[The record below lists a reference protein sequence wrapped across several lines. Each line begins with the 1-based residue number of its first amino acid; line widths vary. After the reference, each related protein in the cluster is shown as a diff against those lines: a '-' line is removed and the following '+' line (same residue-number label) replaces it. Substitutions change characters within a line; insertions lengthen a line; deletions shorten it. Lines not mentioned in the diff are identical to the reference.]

1 MTEQLD
7 EIDGSPAGRGDRL
20 GWRRPALLMAM
31 ALAVGLAFAFDLHHL
46 VSIDSLQAHSTSL
59 QEAVDDRPALTALGY
74 VAGYA
79 AFVALALPG
88 AVIFTIA
95 GGLLFGTWLGGLL
108 AISGATAG
116 AIVAFLAARTV
127 VGQRLAGHVGPW
139 FHRLEAGFRENA
151 WSYLFVLRVLPLAP
165 FVVVNVGAALLG
177 VRLKTYVLA
186 TTLGILPGS
195 FVYAGVGN
203 GLGSV
208 LAVDGTPDLQLM
220 LEPGV
225 LAPLVGLAILAL
237 LPVAYKKWQGR
248 HRPA

>member
-1 MTEQLD
+1 V
-7 EIDGSPAGRGDRL
+7 IA
-20 GWRRPALLMAM
+20 
-31 ALAVGLAFAFDLHHL
+31 LAFAFDVHRL
-46 VSIDSLQAHSTSL
+46 VSIETLQAHSSSL
-59 QEAVDDRPALTALGY
+59 QEAVEDRPTLTAFGY

-108 AISGATAG
+108 AISGASSG
-116 AIVAFLAARTV
+116 AVLVFLAARTAI
-127 VGQRLAGHVGPW
+127 GQRLAGRVGPW
-139 FHRLEAGFRENA
+139 LQRLEAGFRENA

-186 TTLGILPGS
+186 TALGILPGS

-203 GLGSV
+203 GLSAV
-208 LAVDGTPDLQLM
+208 LAAGGTPDLQVM
-220 LEPGV
+220 LQPGILV
-225 LAPLVGLAILAL
+225 PLLALAVLAL
-237 LPVAYKKWQGR
+237 LPVGYKWARRRARG
-248 HRPA
+248 